1 MPNGT
6 VPLANALVYV
16 PNAPVTPFV
25 AGVACD
31 SCSPSGS
38 PLVSGISGPTGAFT
52 VSNMP
57 VGINIPLVIQVG
69 RWRRQVVLPNV
80 VACTNTAVPSTLSR
94 LPQNKAEGDI
104 PLTAVVTG
112 AADQEEC
119 LLRMI
124 GLADSEFTNP
134 SGSGRVRFYTGSV
147 PGGAGAVINA
157 NTPSETALVASQA
170 SLNQFDAVMMNCQGN
185 TATPSIA
192 AKGFFTSFLNSGGRA
207 LLFHYADGYLQSNLP
222 LSSLTNWNPNQSD
235 ITSDPQTGYIDT
247 SATGGANF
255 AQWLQSVAGGTYGQ
269 IPLSQLRHDYDGV
282 FAPAVNLVSL
292 NQSGQIIPQQ
302 FSANAAVGS
311 SPGSQCG
318 RFTFLNNHPSY
329 QGPSSGLVFPSE
341 CTAGAMSPQQ
351 LAAAYTLF
359 DTENCLGGAY
369 DRIFA
374 SGFETGG

>member
-192 AKGFFTSFLNSGGRA
+192 AA
-207 LLFHYADGYLQSNLP
+207 
-222 LSSLTNWNPNQSD
+222 SSRRSCA
-235 ITSDPQTGYIDT
+235 SR
-247 SATGGANF
+247 SARCPT
-255 AQWLQSVAGGTYGQ
+255 
-269 IPLSQLRHDYDGV
+269 
-282 FAPAVNLVSL
+282 
-292 NQSGQIIPQQ
+292 
-302 FSANAAVGS
+302 
-311 SPGSQCG
+311 
-318 RFTFLNNHPSY
+318 
-329 QGPSSGLVFPSE
+329 
-341 CTAGAMSPQQ
+341 
-351 LAAAYTLF
+351 
-359 DTENCLGGAY
+359 
-369 DRIFA
+369 RI
-374 SGFETGG
+374 